1 LDRVLDSERR
11 KMKFLYVLQ
20 IVGGCIM
27 IVGYVPQ
34 VRQIVRTRSVRDLN
48 IKLFIMLSVGLVFME
63 VYAVGLVV
71 HDNAGGAF
79 LITNTLALAVNIF
92 VAVLIAYY
100 SKPGRAVEREGVEE
114 AAGADSAG

>member
-1 LDRVLDSERR
+1 ME
-11 KMKFLYVLQ
+11 FLYVLQ

-27 IVGYVPQ
+27 ILGYVPQ

-63 VYAVGLVV
+63 VYAIGLVV
-71 HDNAGGAF
+71 HDHAGGAF

-92 VAVLIAYY
+92 VAFLIAYY
-100 SKPGRAVEREGVEE
+100 SKPGQAAVEPEMEKAV
-114 AAGADSAG
+114 GAEPAE